1 MKKNGILKHTGFF
14 VLDFFEIY
22 LPTATFTVMFSVFV
36 LQIFFRYVLNKPLI
50 WPYEVSIFAFIWTAL
65 LGACFAQRHRIHV
78 VFGLF
83 YDRQK
88 ARTQL
93 YFRLAGNLL
102 IFVAFVIAFLPT
114 LDFINFMKIDKS
126 TALKIPFN
134 IAFGPYLIFMI
145 LIAGRIA
152 YDLVLDLKKLVKGDS

>member
-1 MKKNGILKHTGFF
+1 MKKNGILKRLGSFG
-14 VLDFFEIY
+14 LDFFEVY

-83 YDRQK
+83 YDRQ
-88 ARTQL
+88 TQKTRL
-93 YFRLAGNLL
+93 YFRLIGNLL
-102 IFVAFVIAFLPT
+102 ILISFSIALYPT
-114 LDFINFMKIDKS
+114 WDYISFMKIDKS

-134 IAFGPYLIFMI
+134 IAFGPYLIFLI
-145 LIAGRIA
+145 LIAGRVA
-152 YDLVLDLKKLVKGDS
+152 YDLVLDFKKLVKGEA